1 MRSNVRI
8 AKELV
13 RIAKQLVA
21 SGNVRISDQDLRHLI
36 AECYFDKGAFLSSAF
51 DLLNDTGI
59 EQNDYAEI
67 AEKFNE
73 LSHQD
78 RNLDEEKHHASVDK
92 VALYLGTSCV
102 KKCREILEN
111 KCATGF
117 GDVSQIK
124 DPNGGKVTYRF
135 HTEAGSEYIMSENG
149 MSRRIKSKQ
158 GRGDEGLHDW
168 CKYIFFTELDYD
180 DIVNSGWWDM
190 WQSHSPNFA
199 HKLALDRNELCIL
212 YARLKDSSD
221 GKRKKMNKME
231 KATKYFDLHNAENC
245 TIKVER
251 TPRVGL
257 TVIEI
262 KDQTRI
268 HVGHRVSKIDWKA

>member
-1 MRSNVRI
+1 MNRNTVI
-8 AKELV
+8 AMKLV

-21 SGNVRISDQDLRHLI
+21 SGNVRISDHDLRHLI

-59 EQNDYAEI
+59 EQNGYAEI

-168 CKYIFFTELDYD
+168 YKYIFFTELDYD
-180 DIVNSGWWDM
+180 DIVNSGWWNM